1 MELELLVI
9 TLRYS
14 SWSMRPFL
22 ALAHAGADFRTT
34 TVDLN
39 LAKQTVVGG
48 AMVAQQV
55 DLGARRAL
63 GSVTGLFPVLR
74 VDGEPIHEALAICEL
89 VAERFPEAGLW
100 PDDSLVRARARAVSA
115 EMASGFPHLRNHLSC
130 HPFARVPGFVPPP
143 EAQRDIA
150 RVFEIWEEAL
160 ARSGGPFLFGRFS
173 VADCMYFPVITR
185 FRTYGVALPPSLE
198 AYAQRVEALPAVA
211 AWRELAVHAPRM
223 PVYDE
228 AIRAL
233 GGDPD
238 AAV

>member
-150 RVFEIWEEAL
+150 RVCEIWEDF
-160 ARSGGPFLFGRFS
+160 RKDKTYINISSISGFW
-173 VADCMYFPVITR
+173 T
-185 FRTYGVALPPSLE
+185 T
-198 AYAQRVEALPAVA
+198 
-211 AWRELAVHAPRM
+211 
-223 PVYDE
+223 
-228 AIRAL
+228 
-233 GGDPD
+233 
-238 AAV
+238 